1 MDYNMDGT
9 YGNMTRE
16 QKLREIREA
25 IDAGMRTRQY
35 LQQAMRELES
45 AQGFGF
51 ADMLGLDMIGG
62 IGKHM
67 KLAGARQQMELA
79 RNQVAVFQKE
89 LRDVN
94 YALNLNLDVG
104 GFLTF
109 ADFFLDGIL
118 ADVLVQSR
126 IGEMKQ
132 QVENGLWQLSRI
144 MEDLARMEM
153 EVLNG

>member
-1 MDYNMDGT
+1 MDYMD
-9 YGNMTRE
+9 RDS
-16 QKLREIREA
+16 QLREVREA

-35 LQQAMRELES
+35 LQQALRELES

-51 ADMLGLDMIGG
+51 ADMLGLDLIGG

-89 LRDVN
+89 LQDVN
-94 YALNLNLDVG
+94 YALDLNLEVG

-118 ADVLVQSR
+118 ADVLVQSK
-126 IGEMKQ
+126 IGELKR
-132 QVENGLWQLSRI
+132 QVENGLWQLNRV

-153 EVLNG
+153 EILNRR

>member
-1 MDYNMDGT
+1 MDYMD
-9 YGNMTRE
+9 RDS
-16 QKLREIREA
+16 QLREVRDA

-35 LQQAMRELES
+35 LQQALRELES

-51 ADMLGLDMIGG
+51 ADMLGVDLIGG

-89 LRDVN
+89 LQDVN
-94 YALNLNLDVG
+94 YALDLNLEVG

-118 ADVLVQSR
+118 ADVLVQSK
-126 IGEMKQ
+126 IGELKQ
-132 QVENGLWQLSRI
+132 QVENGLWQLNRV

-153 EVLNG
+153 EILNRR

>member
-1 MDYNMDGT
+1 MDYMD
-9 YGNMTRE
+9 RDS
-16 QKLREIREA
+16 QLREVREA

-35 LQQAMRELES
+35 LQQALRELES

-51 ADMLGLDMIGG
+51 ADMLGLDLIGG
-62 IGKHM
+62 ICKHM

-89 LRDVN
+89 LQDVN
-94 YALNLNLDVG
+94 YALDLNLEVG

-118 ADVLVQSR
+118 ADVLVQSK
-126 IGEMKQ
+126 IGELKR
-132 QVENGLWQLSRI
+132 QVENGLWQLNRI

-153 EVLNG
+153 EILNRR

>member
-1 MDYNMDGT
+1 MDYMD
-9 YGNMTRE
+9 RDS
-16 QKLREIREA
+16 QLREVREA

-35 LQQAMRELES
+35 LQQALRELES

-51 ADMLGLDMIGG
+51 ADMLGLDLIGG

-89 LRDVN
+89 LQDVN
-94 YALNLNLDVG
+94 YALDLNLEVG

-118 ADVLVQSR
+118 ADVLVQSK
-126 IGEMKQ
+126 IGELKQ
-132 QVENGLWQLSRI
+132 QVENGLWQLNRV

-153 EVLNG
+153 EILNRR

>member
-1 MDYNMDGT
+1 MDYMD
-9 YGNMTRE
+9 RDS
-16 QKLREIREA
+16 QLREVREA

-35 LQQAMRELES
+35 LQQALRELES

-51 ADMLGLDMIGG
+51 ADMLGLDLIGG

-67 KLAGARQQMELA
+67 KLAGARQQMEMA

-89 LRDVN
+89 LQDVN
-94 YALNLNLDVG
+94 YALDLNLEVG

-118 ADVLVQSR
+118 ADVLVQSK
-126 IGEMKQ
+126 IGELKQ
-132 QVENGLWQLSRI
+132 QVENGLWQLNRV

-153 EVLNG
+153 EILNRR

>member
-1 MDYNMDGT
+1 MDYMD
-9 YGNMTRE
+9 RDS
-16 QKLREIREA
+16 QLREVREA

-35 LQQAMRELES
+35 LQQALRELES

-51 ADMLGLDMIGG
+51 ADMLGLDLIGG

-89 LRDVN
+89 LQDVN
-94 YALNLNLDVG
+94 YALELNLEVG

-118 ADVLVQSR
+118 ADVLVQSK
-126 IGEMKQ
+126 IGELKR
-132 QVENGLWQLSRI
+132 QVENGLWQLNRI

-153 EVLNG
+153 EILNRR

>member
-1 MDYNMDGT
+1 MNDNMNSS
-9 YGNMTRE
+9 YENMSRE

-35 LQQAMRELES
+35 LQQALRELDS
-45 AQGFGF
+45 ARGFGF
-51 ADMLGLDMIGG
+51 ADMLGLDLIGG

-67 KLAGARQQMELA
+67 KLSNARQQMELA
-79 RNQVAVFQKE
+79 RNQVGVFQRE
-89 LRDVN
+89 LQDVN
-94 YALNLNLDVG
+94 YALHLDLELG

-109 ADFFLDGIL
+109 ADFFMDGIL
-118 ADVLVQSR
+118 ADVLVQSK

-144 MEDLARMEM
+144 MEDLTRLEM
-153 EVLNG
+153 DLLNG

>member
-1 MDYNMDGT
+1 MDYMD
-9 YGNMTRE
+9 RDS
-16 QKLREIREA
+16 QLREVREA

-35 LQQAMRELES
+35 LQQALRELES

-51 ADMLGLDMIGG
+51 ADMLGLDLIGG

-89 LRDVN
+89 LQDVN
-94 YALNLNLDVG
+94 YALDLNLEVG

-118 ADVLVQSR
+118 ADVLVQSK
-126 IGEMKQ
+126 IGDLKR
-132 QVENGLWQLSRI
+132 QVENGLWQLNRI

-153 EVLNG
+153 EILNRR

>member
-1 MDYNMDGT
+1 MNNNMD
-9 YGNMTRE
+9 NMDRE
-16 QKLREIREA
+16 RKLREIREA

-35 LQQAMRELES
+35 LQQAMQELES

-51 ADMLGLDMIGG
+51 ADMLGFDLIGG

-67 KLAGARQQMELA
+67 KLSNARQQMELA

-89 LRDVN
+89 LQDVN
-94 YALNLNLDVG
+94 GALSLNLDLG

-126 IGEMKQ
+126 IGDMKR
-132 QVENGLWQLSRI
+132 QVENGLWQLSRV
-144 MEDLARMEM
+144 MDDLTRLEM